1 MDIHRHNAS
10 AWNAES
16 DSGDSPWCQPVGP
29 DVIAAARRGDWSVIL
44 TPNKA
49 VPRDWFGELAG
60 ARVLC
65 LAGSGGQQAPVLA
78 AAGADVT
85 VLDIAS
91 AQLAKDRLVADR
103 DGLEM
108 TLVEADM
115 TRLGEHVSG
124 PFDLIFHPVS
134 NLFIADL
141 APVWRQCAEVLKP
154 GGRMLSG
161 FVNPDFWLF
170 DHDAIDAG
178 APLQV
183 QYRVP
188 FDAARDLPEALVRA
202 RIEQREALEFSHS
215 LQAQIGGQI
224 EAGLM
229 IAGFY
234 EDDWS
239 DEATPLNAFMPT
251 SFATLA
257 LKPAAEPS

>member
-1 MDIHRHNAS
+1 MDIHRHNAN

-16 DSGDSPWCQPVGP
+16 DRGDSPWCQPVGP

-49 VPRDWFGELAG
+49 VPKAWFGELAG

-85 VLDIAS
+85 VLDISA
-91 AQLAKDRLVADR
+91 AQLAKDVFVAER
-103 DGLEM
+103 DGLD
-108 TLVEADM
+108 LAVIEADM
-115 TRLGEHVSG
+115 TRLSDHVSG
-124 PFDLIFHPVS
+124 AFDLIFHPVS

-141 APVWRQCAEVLKP
+141 MPVWHQCAAVLKP
-154 GGRMLSG
+154 GGRLLSG

-170 DHDAIDAG
+170 DHDEIEAG
-178 APLQV
+178 GPLLV
-183 QYRVP
+183 RHSLP
-188 FDAARDLPEALVRA
+188 FDAARDLPSA
-202 RIEQREALEFSHS
+202 RVEERISEREALEFSHS
-215 LQAQIGGQI
+215 LETQIGGQI
-224 EAGLM
+224 EAGLL

-251 SFATLA
+251 GFATLA
-257 LKPAAEPS
+257 VKPG

>member
-10 AWNAES
+10 AWNTES
-16 DSGDSPWCQPVGP
+16 DRGDSPWCQPVGG

-44 TPNKA
+44 TPNKS
-49 VPRDWFGELAG
+49 VPQDWFGPLEG

-85 VLDIAS
+85 VLDV
-91 AQLAKDRLVADR
+91 LVAKR
-103 DGLEM
+103 EGLD
-108 TLVEADM
+108 LSVVEADM
-115 TRLGEHVSG
+115 TRLSEHVSG
-124 PFDLIFHPVS
+124 VFDLIFHPTS

-141 APVWRQCAEVLKP
+141 APVWRQCAQILKP
-154 GGRMLSG
+154 GGRLLSG

-170 DHDAIDAG
+170 DHDAIEAG

-183 QYRVP
+183 RYKLP
-188 FDAARDLPEALVRA
+188 FDAARDLPEALVQA
-202 RIEQREALEFSHS
+202 RIQQREALEYSHS
-215 LQAQIGGQI
+215 LESQIGGQI
-224 EAGLM
+224 EAGLL

-234 EDDWS
+234 QDDWS
-239 DEATPLNAFMPT
+239 DEATPLNAYMPT

-257 LKPAAEPS
+257 LKVE

>member
-1 MDIHRHNAS
+1 MDIHRHNAK
-10 AWNAES
+10 AWNVES
-16 DSGDSPWCQPVGP
+16 DGGESPWCQPVGA

-44 TPNKA
+44 TPNKS
-49 VPRDWFGELAG
+49 VPRDWFGDLPG

-103 DGLEM
+103 DGLAM

-115 TRLGEHVSG
+115 TRLAEHVSG
-124 PFDLIFHPVS
+124 PFDLIFHPIS

-141 APVWRQCAEVLKP
+141 APVWRQCADVLRP
-154 GGRMLSG
+154 GGRLLSG

-170 DHDAIDAG
+170 DHDELEAG
-178 APLQV
+178 GPLQV
-183 QYRVP
+183 RHTLP
-188 FDAARDLPEALVRA
+188 FDAARDLPPALVQA
-202 RIEQREALEFSHS
+202 RIEKHEALEFSHS
-215 LQAQIGGQI
+215 LQDQIGGQI
-224 EAGLM
+224 EAGLL

-239 DEATPLNAFMPT
+239 DAATPLNAYMPT
-251 SFATLA
+251 GFATLA
-257 LKPAAEPS
+257 IKPD

>member
-1 MDIHRHNAS
+1 MDIHRHNAD
-10 AWNAES
+10 AWNTES
-16 DSGDSPWCQPVGP
+16 GSGDSPWCQPVSA

-49 VPRDWFGELAG
+49 VPRDWFGALSG

-85 VLDIAS
+85 VLDISS
-91 AQLAKDRLVADR
+91 AQLAKDRLVAER
-103 DGLEM
+103 DGLE
-108 TLVEADM
+108 LAIVEADM
-115 TRLGEHVSG
+115 TRLGEHVRG
-124 PFDLIFHPVS
+124 PFDLIFHPTS

-141 APVWRQCAEVLKP
+141 APVWRQCADILRP
-154 GGRMLSG
+154 GGRLLSG

-170 DHDAIDAG
+170 DHDAIEGG

-183 QYRVP
+183 THRVP
-188 FDAARDLPEALVRA
+188 FDAARDLPQSRVQA
-202 RIEQREALEFSHS
+202 RIEKHEALEFSHS
-215 LQAQIGGQI
+215 LEAQIGGQI
-224 EAGLM
+224 AAGLL

-239 DEATPLNAFMPT
+239 DEATPLNAYMPT
-251 SFATLA
+251 SFATLGV
-257 LKPAAEPS
+257 KPA

>member
-1 MDIHRHNAS
+1 MDIHRHNAA

-16 DSGDSPWCQPVGP
+16 DRGDSPWCQPVSAEL
-29 DVIAAARRGDWSVIL
+29 IAAARDGDWSVIL

-49 VPRDWFGELAG
+49 VPKAWFGELAG

-85 VLDIAS
+85 VLDISA
-91 AQLAKDRLVADR
+91 AQLAKDVFVAER
-103 DGLEM
+103 DGLD
-108 TLVEADM
+108 LAVIEADM
-115 TRLGEHVSG
+115 TRLSDHVSG
-124 PFDLIFHPVS
+124 AFDLIFHPVS

-141 APVWRQCAEVLKP
+141 MPVWHQCAAVLKP
-154 GGRMLSG
+154 GGRLLSG

-170 DHDAIDAG
+170 DHDEIEAG
-178 APLQV
+178 GALQV
-183 QYRVP
+183 RHRIP
-188 FDAARDLPEALVRA
+188 FDAARDLPASLVQA
-202 RIEQREALEFSHS
+202 RISGREALEFSHS

-224 EAGLM
+224 EAGLL

-239 DEATPLNAFMPT
+239 DEATPLNAYMPT

-257 LKPAAEPS
+257 VKPG

>member
-10 AWNAES
+10 AWNTES
-16 DSGDSPWCQPVGP
+16 DRGDSPWCQPVSA

-44 TPNKA
+44 TPNKF
-49 VPRDWFGELAG
+49 VPHDWFGPLEG

-85 VLDIAS
+85 VLDISA
-91 AQLAKDRLVADR
+91 AQLAKDVFVAER
-103 DGLEM
+103 DGLE
-108 TLVEADM
+108 LSVVEADM
-115 TRLGEHVSG
+115 ARLSEHVSG
-124 PFDLIFHPVS
+124 DFDLIFHPTS

-141 APVWRQCAEVLKP
+141 APVWRQCAQILKP
-154 GGRMLSG
+154 GGRLLSG

-170 DHDAIDAG
+170 DHDAIEAG

-183 QYRVP
+183 RYKLP
-188 FDAARDLPEALVRA
+188 FDAARDLPEAQVQA
-202 RIEQREALEFSHS
+202 RIQQREALEYSHS
-215 LQAQIGGQI
+215 LESQIGGQI
-224 EAGLM
+224 EAGLL

-234 EDDWS
+234 QDDWS
-239 DEATPLNAFMPT
+239 DEATPLNAHMPT

-257 LKPAAEPS
+257 LKAE

>member
-10 AWNAES
+10 AWNTES
-16 DSGDSPWCQPVGP
+16 DRGDSPWCQPVSA
-29 DVIAAARRGDWSVIL
+29 DVIAAARRGEWSVIL
-44 TPNKA
+44 TPNKS
-49 VPRDWFGELAG
+49 VPRDWFGPLQG

-85 VLDIAS
+85 VLDISA
-91 AQLAKDRLVADR
+91 AQLAKDVFVAQR
-103 DGLEM
+103 DGLDL
-108 TLVEADM
+108 TVTEADM
-115 TRLGEHVSG
+115 TRLSEHVSG
-124 PFDLIFHPVS
+124 GFDLIFHPTS

-154 GGRMLSG
+154 GGRLLSG

-170 DHDAIDAG
+170 DHAAVEGG
-178 APLQV
+178 AALQV
-183 QYRVP
+183 RYKLP
-188 FDAARDLPEALVRA
+188 FNAARDLPEAQVQA

-215 LQAQIGGQI
+215 LESQIGGQI
-224 EAGLM
+224 EAGLL

-234 EDDWS
+234 QDDWS
-239 DEATPLNAFMPT
+239 DEATPLNAYMPT

-257 LKPAAEPS
+257 LKPG